1 MILVELKLPTNKYD
15 TMLEFSFAWS
25 STTNS
30 NTGSL
35 GEILTR
41 LQQDGGQHC
50 GVKQLTIL
58 SFAHPR
64 VEVANVILGR
74 NVNDYLPR
82 LLHSC
87 KLSARPYRWFRF
99 GTAGISPFVQLC
111 IYFQVNQPVSFRVVV
126 ILQQI
131 DIIASTKP
139 RTQLTSIFEP
149 VNPSKRGLFSSQN
162 SRVTGSF
169 HGNSSLPTKTAPF
182 TSKTRV
188 TWIPWEQ
195 LSPDQNSSP
204 RWKIDN
210 VSSPFTS
217 WAGGPPFP
225 FFD

>member
-15 TMLEFSFAWS
+15 TMLQFSFAWS

-41 LQQDGGQHC
+41 LQQGGGQHC

-87 KLSARPYRWFRF
+87 KLSAQPYKWFRF

-149 VNPSKRGLFSSQN
+149 VNPSKTRPFFQSKQPGDLDSMG
-162 SRVTGSF
+162 TA
-169 HGNSSLPTKTAPF
+169 LP
-182 TSKTRV
+182 
-188 TWIPWEQ
+188 
-195 LSPDQNSSP
+195 PDQNSSP
-204 RWKIDN
+204 RWKLPLYKLSRRSTI
-210 VSSPFTS
+210 PFLTN
-217 WAGGPPFP
+217 FP
-225 FFD
+225 RMVFGEILHGFT

>member
-149 VNPSKRGLFSSQN
+149 VNPSKTRPYFPVKTAGWL
-162 SRVTGSF
+162 GF
-169 HGNSSLPTKTAPF
+169 HGNSSLPTKTALQA
-182 TSKTRV
+182 
-188 TWIPWEQ
+188 E
-195 LSPDQNSSP
+195 N
-204 RWKIDN
+204 
-210 VSSPFTS
+210 SPFTS

>member
-111 IYFQVNQPVSFRVVV
+111 IYFQVNQPVSFRVV

-149 VNPSKRGLFSSQN
+149 VNPSKTRPYF
-162 SRVTGSF
+162 
-169 HGNSSLPTKTAPF
+169 PIKTAGSQGHSMGTALSRP
-182 TSKTRV
+182 K
-188 TWIPWEQ
+188 Q
-195 LSPDQNSSP
+195 LSKVKTPPLQAEPEVHHSLFLTNFPRMVLVESSM
-204 RWKIDN
+204 D
-210 VSSPFTS
+210 SL
-217 WAGGPPFP
+217 
-225 FFD
+225 